1 MLLFVLLLIQ
11 PAGAAGAQVVH
22 AQQRAV
28 TAAAAPAEVV
38 AIATG
43 QGVRAVTQVTA
54 SAVVSTTLSPVQSQ
68 TRPLVTQVSAGTEL
82 NTRCSSN
89 KTSLEYPLPF
99 DRSDLS
105 AVLHPA
111 TGMQLPQGKTLT
123 PAHLQMLRQQQ
134 LQQHQQQQQQ
144 AASPQIKAVGKPQV
158 HPQRHTMALQKATGH
173 FETCE
178 SLVSSIG

>member
-1 MLLFVLLLIQ
+1 MLLFVVCFLK

-28 TAAAAPAEVV
+28 AAAASPAEVV

-68 TRPLVTQVSAGTEL
+68 PRPLVAQVPAGTL
-82 NTRCSSN
+82 LTGRPFQARYGLTNL
-89 KTSLEYPLPF
+89 TSLPSF
-99 DRSDLS
+99 
-105 AVLHPA
+105 HPA
-111 TGMQLPQGKTLT
+111 TGMQLSQGKSVNT
-123 PAHLQMLRQQQ
+123 AHLQMLRQQQ

-144 AASPQIKAVGKPQV
+144 AASPQMKTVGKPQV
-158 HPQRHTMALQKATGH
+158 HHQH
-173 FETCE
+173 FST
-178 SLVSSIG
+178 